1 MFQTSLVHVCA
12 FATDVAPIAFWLAS
26 RGRAQLPLAVFFP
39 TEMLDWSDEAL
50 QVHTS
55 CTMASATSTPMK
67 TTHQTRV
74 SSPLDVTTSTPV
86 PRHSPTSG
94 VKLVDG
100 PWERHER
107 MHANGVTGKC
117 DKCFYAR
124 NRRNWF
130 RYTPLDAKAG
140 VHNTWLCARPID
152 VPDSTWGVGCR
163 ACSWAAQSL
172 PAEALEAC
180 MQPYANILVNGA
192 SLRLCNLKRHA
203 QSSSHQ
209 VSVKAYLLRQSV
221 SGASPLALLRVAPP
235 TEAFKDAWLGLR
247 KDGIE
252 MDRKRRT
259 LEWCLLEAV
268 RDQEREFLA
277 TATCISIM
285 LDERNGRLLIK
296 YSATNKKLD
305 VRVGCLGLVRDAGGT
320 SRDVAVAVH
329 TAVSRFCTSR
339 VLHPGINAGMAKP
352 DPNQALQDH
361 IRNHIEMF
369 TADGAS
375 NEQLAGKMLHPTSL
389 RGDLQH
395 KLPALRLV
403 IRDKAHATRR
413 ITERT
418 ISADS
423 RLNHI
428 MDTIV
433 LGPSSVSRILR
444 NSRPLASIFEEEVSK
459 QERMAG
465 VQSSMRNMSFAK
477 QRFDSTAKPLGR
489 CLLNLDATIST
500 MDIICARRGTS
511 SPEHKGALGFLQL
524 ISQEANLILLGM
536 LADACDECLVLTRF
550 FDREAFRLEEMVEQI
565 DTFKRKLKW
574 LFAGRGCLDIGYTSV
589 ALTHLRKGKLVP
601 IPGQSPVTLGG
612 HEPSQQLVIECLGH
626 MVAWSNLATEVA
638 TTEFPDFELLACFQV
653 FKLADPLPAPAT
665 AGHHLQQL
673 ADAFKVQV
681 DGGIDELLAQFLEHQ
696 RITLAGK
703 VAGEPAA
710 ASWQRA
716 LQKTQMSCR
725 RRKAFP
731 VDMLAKLLQR
741 FVVSPGSTS
750 GIEQNFSMFKR
761 SLGQQWNGS
770 ELSEE
775 RRLVLQLA
783 SSTMP
788 DADTKLLAAARLIWA
803 TVFRAPRAR
812 NAAGTMR
819 SLARKSAMAHQ
830 DTKTATAWL
839 RRRRQHV
846 DVMAKATPIVD
857 QAVEDAAKAA
867 WTHLHDKEVR
877 FQKKA
882 RLEIHCA
889 AVQQGVVAQHT
900 LGEGAREKMHGYQQ
914 ETLNRETQLVQKETA
929 LRRKLASPQ
938 MPDLRGGKIFVDT
951 GAADLLNQTPA
962 EWALALRRS
971 ELTIV
976 QDRVGASV
984 FCVLNP
990 GSPGDRVRAVASLIG
1005 GVLCTPELLLTGS
1018 GVALKLQRAI
1028 AWPRHIFLTVRCYDR
1043 HRVMIDVMQRV
1054 CRLNK
1059 SRWTWYLEA
1068 DGADR
1073 RALFLDRARKRQ
1085 SNHTQELV
1093 TLLVDDEQAAFGMFP
1108 NRMTLSKFLGAAYRV
1123 DARFTWLGICG
1134 R

>member
-1 MFQTSLVHVCA
+1 
-12 FATDVAPIAFWLAS
+12 
-26 RGRAQLPLAVFFP
+26 
-39 TEMLDWSDEAL
+39 MLDWSDEAL
-50 QVHTS
+50 QLHTS
-55 CTMASATSTPMK
+55 GVPSPTCTPMK
-67 TTHQTRV
+67 KQTQTHKTNSSDATTPR
-74 SSPLDVTTSTPV
+74 PV
-86 PRHSPTSG
+86 QRDSPTSG
-94 VKLVDG
+94 VKLADG
-100 PWERHER
+100 PWEKHER
-107 MHANGVTGKC
+107 NHATINGKC
-117 DKCFYAR
+117 NKCFYAR
-124 NRRNWF
+124 NRHNWF
-130 RYTPLDAKAG
+130 QYTPLDVKAG
-140 VHNTWLCARPID
+140 VRNTWLCARPVD
-152 VPDSTWGVGCR
+152 VPDSEWGVGCK
-163 ACSWAAQSL
+163 ACSWAAKSL
-172 PAEALEAC
+172 PAEALEAFV
-180 MQPYANILVNGA
+180 QPYVNISVNGTR
-192 SLRLCNLKRHA
+192 LRLCNLRRHA
-203 QSSSHQ
+203 QSASHQ
-209 VSVKAYLLRQSV
+209 VSVKAYLLRD
-221 SGASPLALLRVAPP
+221 ASTVLRGAPP
-235 TEAFKDAWLGLR
+235 IQEFKDVWLGLR
-247 KDGIE
+247 KDGID

-259 LEWCLLEAV
+259 LQWCLFEAV
-268 RDQEREFLA
+268 RDQELEFMA

-296 YSATNKKLD
+296 YSATNAKLD

-329 TAVSRFCTSR
+329 AAVARFCTRR
-339 VLHPGINAGMAKP
+339 VRHPGLNASKAKS
-352 DPNQALQDH
+352 DPNKALQDH

-389 RGDLQH
+389 RGDLEK

-428 MDTIV
+428 MNTIV
-433 LGPSSVSRILR
+433 LGTGSVSRMLK
-444 NSRPLASIFEEEVSK
+444 NSRHLASIFEEEVSK
-459 QERMAG
+459 QERLAG
-465 VQSSMRNMSFAK
+465 VQSSVRNMSFAK

-511 SPEHKGALGFLQL
+511 SPEYKGAFQFLQL
-524 ISQEANLILLGM
+524 ISNDANLILLGM

-565 DTFKRKLKW
+565 DTFKRKLQW
-574 LFAGRGCLDIGYTSV
+574 LFAGRGCLDTGYTSL

-601 IPGQSPVTLGG
+601 IPGQAPVTLGG
-612 HEPSQQLVIECLGH
+612 HEASQSLVIECLGH

-653 FKLADPLPAPAT
+653 FKLADPMPAPAT
-665 AGHHLQQL
+665 AGHHLRQL

-681 DGGIDELLAQFLEHQ
+681 DGGMDELLEQFLEHQ

-710 ASWQRA
+710 TSWQRA

-725 RRKAFP
+725 RRKHFP
-731 VDMLAKLLQR
+731 VGMLAKLLQR

-770 ELSEE
+770 ELGEE

-783 SSTMP
+783 SNTLP
-788 DADTKLLAAARLIWA
+788 DADAKLLAAARLIWS
-803 TVFRAPRAR
+803 TVFGAPRTL
-812 NAAGTMR
+812 NAAGTLR
-819 SLARKSAMAHQ
+819 SLARKSSTTHH
-830 DTKTATAWL
+830 DTRTATAWL

-846 DVMAKATPIVD
+846 DQAAAKAKLVVD
-857 QAVEDAAKAA
+857 QAVEDAATAA
-867 WTHLHDKEVR
+867 WTDQHDKEVR

-900 LGEGAREKMHGYQQ
+900 LGEGAEAVMNGYQQ
-914 ETLNRETQLVQKETA
+914 DVLKRETQLVQKESA
-929 LRRKLASPQ
+929 LRRKMSRPQ
-938 MPDLRGGKIFVDT
+938 MPDLRGGKVFVDT

-990 GSPGDRVRAVASLIG
+990 GNPGDRVRAVASLIG
-1005 GVLCTPELLLTGS
+1005 GVLCTPELLLSGS

-1028 AWPRHIFLTVRCYDR
+1028 SWPRHIFLTARCYDR

-1054 CRLNK
+1054 CKLNK
-1059 SRWTWYLEA
+1059 NSRWTWYLET

-1085 SNHTQELV
+1085 ANHTQELV
-1093 TLLVDDEQAAFGMFP
+1093 TLLVDDEQATFRMFP
-1108 NRMTLSKFLGAAYRV
+1108 NKKTLSKFLVAAYRV